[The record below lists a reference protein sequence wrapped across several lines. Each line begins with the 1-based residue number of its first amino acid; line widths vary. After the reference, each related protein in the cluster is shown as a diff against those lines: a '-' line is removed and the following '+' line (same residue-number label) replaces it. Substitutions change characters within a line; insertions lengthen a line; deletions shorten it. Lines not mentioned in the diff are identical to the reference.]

1 MSSRLNVSIEKTDR
15 GYIIQSSEVEAQPIQ
30 AGTIESLMQ
39 TLQTLISTYLDDR
52 MEAKTTGQS
61 LLQLFES
68 VNTTLSTEEIQ
79 QLPQDGAEQHDHY
92 LYGSPKRQG

>member
-15 GYIIQSSEVEAQPIQ
+15 GYIIQSSEVEAQSIQ

-52 MEAKTTGQS
+52 MEAQTTGQS

-92 LYGSPKRQG
+92 LYGSPKRQA